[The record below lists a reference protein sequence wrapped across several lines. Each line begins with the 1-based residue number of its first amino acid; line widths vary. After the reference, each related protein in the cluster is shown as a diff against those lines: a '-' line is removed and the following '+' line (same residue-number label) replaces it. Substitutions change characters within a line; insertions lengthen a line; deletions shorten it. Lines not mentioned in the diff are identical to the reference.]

1 MNWDIPGRLYSRP
14 FGTLEKENPL
24 SRARTPAES
33 VDALRMGG
41 RARYNQKTPRRYG
54 SRCATPAAE
63 VTTGPRP
70 WSPEGSWPGQSREAW
85 LYVCIFFKLA
95 IVLKHENGRIA
106 WRYPEALVRVSPHLQ
121 FSAAGPKNE
130 GRYYSNVRMAPLAYV
145 AFASAVWETAY
156 SLMNVAPN
164 EASDR
169 TLLDFVEEE
178 PRVGPPPQRRTWCGF
193 PDFFRPNRKDSKRS
207 EETDALSAKKKT
219 KRSL

>member
-1 MNWDIPGRLYSRP
+1 MHGV
-14 FGTLEKENPL
+14 
-24 SRARTPAES
+24 TP
-33 VDALRMGG
+33 
-41 RARYNQKTPRRYG
+41 QP
-54 SRCATPAAE
+54 
-63 VTTGPRP
+63 
-70 WSPEGSWPGQSREAW
+70 WPGSLRTF
-85 LYVCIFFKLA
+85 IF
-95 IVLKHENGRIA
+95 G
-106 WRYPEALVRVSPHLQ
+106 
-121 FSAAGPKNE
+121 AAGAKNA
-130 GRYYSNVRMAPLAYV
+130 GRYYPNIRMALLAYV
-145 AFASAVWETAY
+145 ECPNSVWGAAY